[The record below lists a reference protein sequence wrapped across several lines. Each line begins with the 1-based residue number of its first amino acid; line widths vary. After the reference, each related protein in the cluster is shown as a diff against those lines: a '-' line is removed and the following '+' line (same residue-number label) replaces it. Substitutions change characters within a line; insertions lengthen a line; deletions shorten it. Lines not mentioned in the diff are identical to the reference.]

1 MTTLEGLLP
10 GIVDAHVHYFNPTRS
25 SWAFARFDRLSR
37 LPMKR
42 IVPPPVTWVV
52 SKFGS
57 SDDGRLGL
65 DPRLLRSAY
74 EPAGYA
80 RDVDALYRVAGV
92 GVNSVVAVEAHWRA
106 MKSPEALMDSS
117 YDELK
122 YILALPHGKDGP
134 DLSATVSAADP
145 RHRDFAQSLDRQLAL
160 SDRVRGVRFKWAQ
173 HPDPE
178 IADWCEEPDV
188 VASTSF
194 LKGFEA
200 IAERDLAFVS
210 FAYSHQLG
218 QLDMLARRFPET
230 TIVVEHLGMPVG
242 VFGPTGSRTGATAAA
257 RAEILGLWRER
268 IAMIAQRPNVVI
280 KISGLGLTHLG
291 YGRETSGN
299 IGTRQVLADM
309 IGPLVLHAVDRFGV
323 DRVVFGSDS
332 PIDRPNSTID
342 MTVGAL
348 LDVLGERGPHL
359 LQQLFAKNAQR
370 IYRMDAAQPK

>member
-25 SWAFARFDRLSR
+25 SWALARFERLSR
-37 LPMKR
+37 LPMQR
-42 IVPPPVTWVV
+42 FVPPPILWFA
-52 SKFGS
+52 SKFSTG
-57 SDDGRLGL
+57 DDGRLGL
-65 DPRLLRSAY
+65 DPSVLRSAY
-74 EPAGYA
+74 ELASYA
-80 RDVDALYRVAGV
+80 HDADALYAVAGV
-92 GVNSVVAVEAHWRA
+92 GVRSVVSIEAHWRA

-122 YILALPHGKDGP
+122 YVLALPHGRSGP
-134 DLSATVSAADP
+134 DLGATVSAVDP
-145 RHRDFAQSLDRQLAL
+145 RHRDFARQLDRQLAL
-160 SDRVRGVRFKWAQ
+160 SDKIRGVRFKWAQ

-178 IADWCEEPDV
+178 IPDWCDEPDA

-194 LKGFEA
+194 LNGFEA
-200 IAERDLAFVS
+200 IAERDLTFVS

-230 TIVVEHLGMPVG
+230 TIVIEHLGMPAG
-242 VFGPTGSRTGATAAA
+242 VFGPTGARTGMTAAA

-280 KISGLGLTHLG
+280 KVSGLGLSNLG
-291 YGRETSGN
+291 YGLETAGN
-299 IGTRQVLADM
+299 IGTRAVLADM
-309 IGPLVLHAVDRFGV
+309 IGPLVLHAVDRFGP

-342 MTVGAL
+342 MSVGAL
-348 LDVLGERGPHL
+348 LDVLGDRGPYL
-359 LQQLFAKNAQR
+359 LQQLFARNAER
-370 IYRMDAAQPK
+370 IYGVPAPPSN